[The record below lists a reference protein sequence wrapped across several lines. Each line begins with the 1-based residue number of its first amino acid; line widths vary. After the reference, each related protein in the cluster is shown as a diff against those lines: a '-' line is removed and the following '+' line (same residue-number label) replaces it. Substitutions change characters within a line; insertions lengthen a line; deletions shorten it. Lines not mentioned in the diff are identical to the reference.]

1 MNHHPTT
8 AEEIRGQ
15 LRDLLMAL
23 RNNRMARTQMIISLW
38 LINRVICAQNMSE
51 TTAVRTKGYIRNRLK
66 SNQK

>member
-51 TTAVRTKGYIRNRLK
+51 TTAARTMGYIRNRLK
-66 SNQK
+66 SNPK